1 VTIRSLVT
9 VVVVAAA
16 SPALAGKIELS
27 GGLSANGLRLLDGDG
42 LRRPAFGPG
51 ISVTAIEPSELGVA
65 LGVDVSA
72 SFAAAD
78 DALVSDFGA
87 SFIWSWLFRDRP
99 FAPFLS
105 LGLSAT
111 AISVDEASAQKEA
124 IGAIATSRGLAF
136 GVHGN
141 AGLHGFAGESWYWR
155 VQVGYLAA
163 GVQGFRSQVCLGYV
177 FSSL

>member
-1 VTIRSLVT
+1 VGLRTLI
-9 VVVVAAA
+9 VAASVA
-16 SPALAGKIELS
+16 VSSPALAGKIQLS

-51 ISVTAIEPSELGVA
+51 ISVTALEPSSLGVA

-78 DALVSDFGA
+78 DALVSDFGV
-87 SFIWSWLFRDRP
+87 SFIWSWLFREQS

-111 AISVDEASAQKEA
+111 AISIDKASAKT
-124 IGAIATSRGLAF
+124 IATSRGLAF
-136 GVHGN
+136 GVNGN